1 MVADL
6 VSNHISLRE
15 LAGFA
20 PDVAGTE
27 ALLKV
32 LKKAC
37 IEIDLLVDWTI
48 ERTHCGLR
56 KPTARLCSPGEHDQ
70 RRGLISFTRMTKNVC
85 PHFLCAAKDS
95 RDESAR
101 IVRRCSGRTLLLLR
115 LTTLGQLLRAANEET
130 RIDAKCP
137 SD

>member
-15 LAGFA
+15 LAGLA

-32 LKKAC
+32 PKEAC
-37 IEIDLLVDWTI
+37 IEVDLLVDRTI

-56 KPTARLCSPGEHDQ
+56 KPTARLCRSGEHDQ
-70 RRGLISFTRMTKNVC
+70 RRGLIRFTRMSKNVC
-85 PHFLCAAKDS
+85 PHVFSAAEDS

-101 IVRRCSGRTLLLLR
+101 FVRR
-115 LTTLGQLLRAANEET
+115 
-130 RIDAKCP
+130 
-137 SD
+137 